1 MTTTQSDALGELCI
15 LTKYAAIDARGLGR
29 LPVSACSRCVL
40 PPVLQNK
47 KSVVQGRG
55 HLGLGVANNSDD
67 PAHRLPNVA
76 LGLGT

>member
-40 PPVLQNK
+40 PPLYVCTR
-47 KSVVQGRG
+47 VCRG
-55 HLGLGVANNSDD
+55 MLGV
-67 PAHRLPNVA
+67 LVW
-76 LGLGT
+76 GV